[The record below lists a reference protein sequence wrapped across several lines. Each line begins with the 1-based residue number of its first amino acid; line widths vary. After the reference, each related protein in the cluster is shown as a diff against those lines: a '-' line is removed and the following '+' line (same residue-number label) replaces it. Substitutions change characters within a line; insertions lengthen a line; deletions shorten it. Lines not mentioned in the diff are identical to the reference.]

1 MPHHNL
7 NSDHII
13 LETDEYFELKHLTI
27 AILVTEIRVNA
38 RTKTAVFIGPDRR
51 DMSPRPQI
59 NQILVGLD
67 ESSEFALLDDIIV
80 EPKYRTM
87 VRERYHSLRLG

>member
-38 RTKTAVFIGPDRR
+38 RTKTAVFIGP
-51 DMSPRPQI
+51 I
-59 NQILVGLD
+59 
-67 ESSEFALLDDIIV
+67 AA
-80 EPKYRTM
+80 T
-87 VRERYHSLRLG
+87 